1 MRVGVIGAG
10 IAGLTAAY
18 YSAKKGHSVTV
29 YEYEPHPA
37 MRCSYANGG
46 QVSVSNSEVWNTWA
60 NIVKGF
66 KWMLKKDAPLLIRPS
81 LDFDKA
87 LWLAKFIYHTAMNEH
102 ARNTATTIRMGIE
115 ARKLYDEICNE
126 EGINFFRSNCGILH
140 TYKNVKYFD
149 SAKQIQPIYEANG
162 CEWDILDNLDDI
174 YHIEPTLK
182 TMRGLVG
189 GIYTS
194 SDFVGDIHIFCNELA
209 NVLKTKYN
217 VQFNYNSQTLNY
229 LTNPNMLDYKH
240 DRVIISAGVNSVQ
253 LAKKIGDRLPIYPVK
268 GYSITINSHDL
279 NGYKKLPEVSILDD
293 EAKIVCSNLG
303 GRFRVAGTA
312 EFAGENYDIR
322 HDRIQPLLNW
332 VRTNFPDIDTSNY
345 SSWACLRPM
354 TPDMM
359 PIYTRSKRNSQVYY
373 HTGHGHLGWTLSP
386 YTAKLLVNQL

>member
-60 NIVKGF
+60 NIIKGF

-140 TYKNVKYFD
+140 TYKNVKYFE
-149 SAKQIQPIYEANG
+149 SAKQVQPIYEANG

-194 SDFVGDIHIFCNELA
+194 SDFVGDIHIFCVELA

-279 NGYKKLPEVSILDD
+279 NGYKKLPEVSLLDD

-359 PIYTRSKRNSQVYY
+359 PIYTRSKRNNQVYY

>member
-140 TYKNVKYFD
+140 TYKNVKYFE
-149 SAKQIQPIYEANG
+149 SAKQVQLIYESNG

-189 GIYTS
+189 GIYIF
-194 SDFVGDIHIFCNELA
+194 FV
-209 NVLKTKYN
+209 
-217 VQFNYNSQTLNY
+217 
-229 LTNPNMLDYKH
+229 
-240 DRVIISAGVNSVQ
+240 
-253 LAKKIGDRLPIYPVK
+253 
-268 GYSITINSHDL
+268 
-279 NGYKKLPEVSILDD
+279 
-293 EAKIVCSNLG
+293 
-303 GRFRVAGTA
+303 
-312 EFAGENYDIR
+312 
-322 HDRIQPLLNW
+322 
-332 VRTNFPDIDTSNY
+332 
-345 SSWACLRPM
+345 
-354 TPDMM
+354 
-359 PIYTRSKRNSQVYY
+359 
-373 HTGHGHLGWTLSP
+373 LS
-386 YTAKLLVNQL
+386 

>member
-60 NIVKGF
+60 NIIKGF

-140 TYKNVKYFD
+140 TYKNVKYFE
-149 SAKQIQPIYEANG
+149 SAKQVQPIYEANG
-162 CEWDILDNLDDI
+162 CEWDILDNIEDI

-194 SDFVGDIHIFCNELA
+194 SDFVGDIHIFCVELA

-217 VQFNYNSQTLNY
+217 VEFHYNSQTLNY

-253 LAKKIGDRLPIYPVK
+253 LARKIGDRLPIYPVK

-312 EFAGENYDIR
+312 EFAGENYDII
-322 HDRIQPLLNW
+322 HDRIKPLLNW

-359 PIYTRSKRNSQVYY
+359 PIYTRSKRNNQVYY

>member
-140 TYKNVKYFD
+140 TYKNVKYFE

-182 TMRGLVG
+182 TMKGLVG
-189 GIYTS
+189 GIYTI
-194 SDFVGDIHIFCNELA
+194 SDFVGDIHIFCVELA

-217 VQFNYNSQTLNY
+217 VEFHYNSQTLNY

-279 NGYKKLPEVSILDD
+279 NGYKKLPEVSLLDD

-359 PIYTRSKRNSQVYY
+359 PIYTRSKRNNQVYY

>member
-140 TYKNVKYFD
+140 TYKNVKYFE
-149 SAKQIQPIYEANG
+149 SAKQVQPIYEANG

-194 SDFVGDIHIFCNELA
+194 SDFIGDIHIFCVELA

-217 VQFNYNSQTLNY
+217 VEFHYNSQTLNY

-359 PIYTRSKRNSQVYY
+359 PIYTRSKRNNQVYY

>member
-140 TYKNVKYFD
+140 TYKNVKYFE
-149 SAKQIQPIYEANG
+149 SAKQVQPIYEANG

-209 NVLKTKYN
+209 NVLKTKYS
-217 VQFNYNSQTLNY
+217 VEFRYNSQTLNY

-303 GRFRVAGTA
+303 GRFRVGGTA

-359 PIYTRSKRNSQVYY
+359 PIYTRSKRNNQVYY

>member
-1 MRVGVIGAG
+1 MRIGVIGAG

-60 NIVKGF
+60 NIIKGF

-140 TYKNVKYFD
+140 TYKNVKYFE
-149 SAKQIQPIYEANG
+149 SAKQVQPIYEANG

-194 SDFVGDIHIFCNELA
+194 SDFVGDIHIFCVELA

-279 NGYKKLPEVSILDD
+279 NGYKKLPEVSLLDD

-359 PIYTRSKRNSQVYY
+359 PIYTRSKRNNQVYY

>member
-140 TYKNVKYFD
+140 TYKNVKYFE

-162 CEWDILDNLDDI
+162 CEWDILDNLEDI

-194 SDFVGDIHIFCNELA
+194 SDFVGDIHIFCVELA

-359 PIYTRSKRNSQVYY
+359 PIYTRSKRNNQVYY

>member
-1 MRVGVIGAG
+1 MKVGVIGAG

-18 YSAKKGHSVTV
+18 YSAKVGHEVSV

-46 QVSVSNSEVWNTWA
+46 QISVSNSEVWNTWN
-60 NIVKGF
+60 NIVKGI
-66 KWMLKKDAPLLIRPS
+66 KWMFKKDAPLLIRPS

-87 LWLAKFIYHTAMNEH
+87 LWLAKFIYHTAVNDH
-102 ARNTATTIRMGIE
+102 ARNTASTIIMGIE
-115 ARKLYDEICNE
+115 ARKLYDEICTE
-126 EGINFFRSNCGILH
+126 EGIEFFRSNCGILH
-140 TYKNVKYFD
+140 IYKNYDYFSQAQD
-149 SAKQIQPIYEANG
+149 IKPLYQANG
-162 CEWDILDNLDDI
+162 CEWDIIEDI
-174 YHIEPTLK
+174 DKLHEIEPTLK
-182 TMRGLVG
+182 NMRGLIG
-189 GIYTS
+189 GIFTS
-194 SDFVGDIHIFCNELA
+194 SDFVGDIHIFCTELA

-217 VQFNYNSQTLNY
+217 VQFHYNSKTLNY
-229 LTNPNMLDYKH
+229 LTNPNMLDYKF

-268 GYSITINSHDL
+268 GYSVTINSNDL

-303 GRFRVAGTA
+303 GRFRIAGTA

-332 VRTNFPDIDTSNY
+332 ARTNFPDIDTSNY

-354 TPDMM
+354 TPNMM
-359 PIYTRSKRNSQVYY
+359 PIYTRSKHNNKVYY

>member
-140 TYKNVKYFD
+140 TYKNVKYFE

-182 TMRGLVG
+182 TMKGLVG
-189 GIYTS
+189 GIYTI
-194 SDFVGDIHIFCNELA
+194 SDFVGDIHIFCVELA

-217 VQFNYNSQTLNY
+217 VEFHYNSQTLNY

-359 PIYTRSKRNSQVYY
+359 PIYTRSKRNNQVYY

>member
-18 YSAKKGHSVTV
+18 YSAKKGHSVTI

-140 TYKNVKYFD
+140 TYKNVKYFE
-149 SAKQIQPIYEANG
+149 SAKQVQPIYEANG

-194 SDFVGDIHIFCNELA
+194 SDFVGDIHIFCVELA

-217 VQFNYNSQTLNY
+217 VEFHYNSQTLNY

-359 PIYTRSKRNSQVYY
+359 PIYTRSKRNNQVYY

>member
-140 TYKNVKYFD
+140 TYKNVKYFE
-149 SAKQIQPIYEANG
+149 SAKQVQPIYEANG
-162 CEWDILDNLDDI
+162 CEWDILDNLEDI

-194 SDFVGDIHIFCNELA
+194 SDFVGDIHIFCVELA
-209 NVLKTKYN
+209 NVLKTKYS
-217 VQFNYNSQTLNY
+217 VEFRYNSQTLNY

-312 EFAGENYDIR
+312 EFAGENYDIK

-359 PIYTRSKRNSQVYY
+359 PIYTRSKRNNQVYY

-386 YTAKLLVNQL
+386 YTAKLLVNLL